1 MLNSENITIVRVKYL
16 KRMFSID
23 NLLIDMKNEIPSSIN
38 GVWLAA
44 ATAAA
49 ASFALVANIG
59 DIKS

>member
-1 MLNSENITIVRVKYL
+1 
-16 KRMFSID
+16 MFSID

>member
-1 MLNSENITIVRVKYL
+1 MPL
-16 KRMFSID
+16 
-23 NLLIDMKNEIPSSIN
+23 PSSIK

-49 ASFALVANIG
+49 AAASFALVASMG